1 MKNLLRKS
9 LLSVAVLSTVLL
21 YSCGEDDDAAI
32 EPNGGAISGGPF
44 SFIVDGTPDMVS
56 GITLDDSDVM
66 GTNSSW
72 VITDA
77 DNNILGLPGT
87 MEMLEGVDF
96 DGAGAGVCFI
106 WYLRYEGE
114 LTGLEA
120 GMSADNLSGSF
131 DLSNSIMVTRSAL
144 NAGTLSGGPF
154 TFIVDG
160 TPDMVSGITIDNS
173 AATGDNS
180 TWLITSEAGEILGM
194 PPSLEAVEGV
204 DFDGAGAGVC
214 LIWYMRYG
222 NDLTG
227 LELGANT
234 SDLDADKFGL
244 SNSITVT
251 RNALNA
257 GTISGGPFEFVVD
270 GVVDNVSGITIDNSE
285 AVGDNSTW
293 VITNEAGE
301 ILGLPATLEN
311 VEGVDFDAAGAGV
324 CFIWYMRY
332 GDALT
337 SLEVGT
343 NTSDLTEGAFIL
355 SNSVM
360 VTRNA
365 NGNMALDLNGLA
377 DLGADF
383 VYEGWVLVDGS
394 PVSTGI
400 FTVDADGALS
410 QTDFPVN
417 GTMLASAT
425 KFILTIEPAVD
436 SDPAPSANKLVAG
449 DFSGTTATVST
460 GTAPAL
466 GDFSNST
473 GTYFL
478 RTPTDETAGS
488 ENNGNDFNGIWF
500 GTPGAP
506 PTANF
511 TLPTLGEGW
520 IYEGWVVTENGPLST
535 GTFTDFGAA
544 DSGNPFSG
552 TENNVG
558 PPVPGEDF
566 FIAPA
571 GSTDTFPIDVRGKT
585 VVISVEPVPDN
596 SPAPFLLK
604 PLVSMV
610 AADAA
615 TAPTAHDFGQNLD
628 SLPTG
633 SVSRQ

>member
-1 MKNLLRKS
+1 M
-9 LLSVAVLSTVLL
+9 L

-32 EPNGGAISGGPF
+32 MPNAGTISGGPF
-44 SFIVDGTPDMVS
+44 SFVVDGSPDMVS
-56 GITLDDSDVM
+56 GITLDNSEVM
-66 GTNSSW
+66 GTNGSW

-77 DNNILGLPGT
+77 NDNILGLPET
-87 MEMLEGVDF
+87 MEALEGVDF

-106 WYLRYEGE
+106 WYLRYEDG

-120 GMSADNLSGSF
+120 GMNTGNLSGSF

-180 TWLITSEAGEILGM
+180 TWLITNEAGEILGL
-194 PPSLEAVEGV
+194 PGTLADVEGV
-204 DFDGAGAGVC
+204 NFDGAGAGVC
-214 LIWYMRYG
+214 FIWYMRYG
-222 NDLTG
+222 NELTG
-227 LELGANT
+227 LEVGTNT
-234 SDLDADKFGL
+234 SDLNADHFGL
-244 SNSITVT
+244 SNAIMVT

-257 GTISGGPFEFVVD
+257 GVISGGPFEFVVD
-270 GVVDNVSGITIDNSE
+270 GVEDNVSGITIDNSE
-285 AVGDNSTW
+285 AVGDNNTW
-293 VITNEAGE
+293 VITNEQGE
-301 ILGLPATLEN
+301 ILGLPGTLAD
-311 VEGVDFDAAGAGV
+311 VEGVNFDGAGAGV

-332 GDALT
+332 GMALT
-337 SLEVGT
+337 DLEVGT
-343 NTSDLTEGAFIL
+343 NTADLNADAYAL
-355 SNSVM
+355 SNSIM

-365 NGNMALDLNGLA
+365 NGNMALDIAGLE
-377 DLGADF
+377 DLGSDY
-383 VYEGWVLVDGS
+383 VYEGWVIVDGTA
-394 PVSTGI
+394 VSTGT
-400 FTVDADGALS
+400 FTVDGNGALS
-410 QTDFPVN
+410 QTDFPVD
-417 GTMLASAT
+417 GTNLATAT
-425 KFILTIEPAVD
+425 KFVLTIEPAMD
-436 SDPAPSANKLVAG
+436 EDPAPSANKLLAG
-449 DFSGTTATVST
+449 DFDGASASVST
-460 GTAPAL
+460 STAPAL
-466 GDFSNST
+466 GDFSNSA

-488 ENNGNDFNGIWF
+488 ENNGNDFNGVWF

-511 TLPTLGEGW
+511 TLPELGDGW
-520 IYEGWVVTENGPLST
+520 VYEGWVVTENGPLST

-566 FIAPA
+566 FIAPD
-571 GSTDTFPIDVRGKT
+571 GSSDTFPIDVRGKT

-596 SPAPFLLK
+596 STAPFLLK

-610 AADAA
+610 AMDAA
-615 TAPTAHDFGQNLD
+615 TAPTAHDFGQNLG

-633 SVSRQ
+633 SVTR